1 MRKLLLF
8 IAAFFMLA
16 LAARAQESESFGN
29 FRLVSMVGNNSLVW
43 QKIYAHDFESIEDVS
58 QALFERGMIFKDI
71 VVLDSTTVTCTA
83 HFFFNYRNAGYERN
97 QMPIVILNSDELY
110 CRFVFQLKPDRMRV
124 TADRI
129 YLPKNRSDSFLT
141 SEPDMRSFVDAA
153 GRIFQDKIMLRA
165 LDMLDKNIQFALD
178 FRTPGYLADNF

>member
-1 MRKLLLF
+1 
-8 IAAFFMLA
+8 
-16 LAARAQESESFGN
+16 
-29 FRLVSMVGNNSLVW
+29 
-43 QKIYAHDFESIEDVS
+43 
-58 QALFERGMIFKDI
+58 
-71 VVLDSTTVTCTA
+71 
-83 HFFFNYRNAGYERN
+83 
-97 QMPIVILNSDELY
+97 MPIVILNSDELY

-165 LDMLDKNIQFALD
+165 LDMLDKKYTTLCQYPNVFTED
-178 FRTPGYLADNF
+178 M